1 MRCSGKHKRSFFISI
16 LLAFAGCLC
25 LSGCIRTEQPDYSDL
40 APAEEN
46 RLVIYTSHQE
56 EIYTPI
62 IREFEKRTG
71 IWVQVE
77 TGGSIELLERIA
89 SESEKPRC
97 DLIFGGGVE
106 SLDSF
111 SNRFSPYKSPEAE
124 NLPSKYIQKDGLWT
138 PFSVLPVVLVYNPK
152 VVRTN
157 PPTGWDSLLD
167 PAWRGKIAF
176 VNPETSGSS
185 YTALATLLQ
194 ILPGE
199 KEQLLRDFFD
209 NLEGR
214 TVKGVDQ
221 VVEEVANGSCYIGVT
236 LEEVALRGIN
246 KGYDI
251 AMVYPDEGTSAI
263 PDGMAVI
270 AGCAHEENARRFVD
284 FALSEDVQTYLS
296 RSGNLRAVRPD
307 VPEAESITGE
317 FTEFPYDI
325 DWAADRQEDYLFLWH
340 SLCRE
345 VEP

>member
-1 MRCSGKHKRSFFISI
+1 MKCSGKHKRSFFISI

-199 KEQLLRDFFD
+199 KEHLLCDFFD

-246 KGYDI
+246 KGLRHRHGLPGRGHQRDPGRDGGYRRLRPRGERQTVCGFCPQRGRADLSL
-251 AMVYPDEGTSAI
+251 TLLQSA
-263 PDGMAVI
+263 GRA
-270 AGCAHEENARRFVD
+270 ARRARGGVHH
-284 FALSEDVQTYLS
+284 Q
-296 RSGNLRAVRPD
+296 
-307 VPEAESITGE
+307 
-317 FTEFPYDI
+317 
-325 DWAADRQEDYLFLWH
+325 
-340 SLCRE
+340 
-345 VEP
+345 

>member
-1 MRCSGKHKRSFFISI
+1 MGCSGKHKRSFFISI

-167 PAWRGKIAF
+167 PAWKGKIAF
-176 VNPETSGSS
+176 ADPETSGSS
-185 YTALATLLQ
+185 YTALSTMVQ
-194 ILPGE
+194 ILPG
-199 KEQLLRDFFD
+199 RDEDLIRRFYE

-214 TVKGVDQ
+214 TIDRAGQ
-221 VVEEVANGSCYIGVT
+221 VVGEVANGSCYIGVT
-236 LEEVALRGIN
+236 LEENALRSIK

-251 AMVYPDEGTSAI
+251 AMVYPKEGTSAI
-263 PDGMAVI
+263 PDGLAVI
-270 AGCAHEENARRFVD
+270 AGCPHEENARLFVD
-284 FALSEDVQTYLS
+284 FALSRDVQTYLS
-296 RSGNLRAVRPD
+296 RSSNLRAVRSD
-307 VPEAESITGE
+307 VPQPEGVTGE
-317 FTEFPYDI
+317 LLTFPYDVGL
-325 DWAADRQEDYLFLWH
+325 AGSRQEDYLALWH
-340 SLCRE
+340 SLRE
-345 VEP
+345 EVQP